1 MRKRKNRFFIIHFHP
16 LERYPPILNLLDY
29 FAANAVEDIVVISTL
44 NQKGGILKRYESSS
58 KNIEIKRTPAIVPN
72 SIFRIFNYIYF
83 YINSFYLL
91 FKYKPK
97 SILYFE
103 TISSWPAILYKK
115 LRGNKVKLLVHYH
128 EYMSPVEYRDNMRL
142 VKKMYRMESEMF
154 AGNYTWISHTN
165 QNRLDNFIKDH
176 HLEKENQ
183 SIFHTMPN
191 YPSKYWA
198 KKKTSFNSSSK
209 VRLVYIGSLGLD
221 TMYLRELVE
230 WVLCNKQSLS
240 LNFYTHN
247 IDEKAKTF
255 LESINDDCIVLHNG
269 CNYQELPEIL
279 KNYDVGLVIY
289 KPVSENWIQNA
300 PNKVFE
306 YLACGVDVW
315 FSKTITYTLLLARE
329 NVYPKIIPVDFDNL
343 KEFNIQKAI
352 NRESLNLQADQF
364 FYENVYGE
372 IYKSL
377 REA

>member
-1 MRKRKNRFFIIHFHP
+1 MRKRKNRFFIIHFYP

-44 NQKGGILKRYESSS
+44 NEKGGILKRYESSS

-72 SIFRIFNYIYF
+72 SIFRIFNYFYF

-97 SILYFE
+97 AVWYFE
-103 TISSWPAILYKK
+103 TISSLPAILYKK

-128 EYMSPVEYRDNMRL
+128 EYRSPIEYRYNMRL

-176 HLEKENQ
+176 HLENSNQ

-191 YPSKYWA
+191 YPSKYWI
-198 KKKTSFNSSSK
+198 KEKTSFNSSNK
-209 VRLVYIGSLGLD
+209 VRLVYIGSLGFD
-221 TMYLRELVE
+221 TMYLKELVE
-230 WVLCNKQSLS
+230 WVRNNKQFLS
-240 LNFYTHN
+240 LDFYTYN
-247 IDEKAKTF
+247 IDNKAKIF
-255 LESINDDCIVLHNG
+255 LQSMNDSCIKLHSG
-269 CNYQELPEIL
+269 CNYDDLPGIL

-289 KPVSENWIQNA
+289 KPVSENWIQNM
-300 PNKVFE
+300 PNKIFE
-306 YLACGVDVW
+306 YLACGLDVW
-315 FSKTITYTLLLARE
+315 FSKTIRYSLLIARE
-329 NVYPKIIPVDFDNL
+329 NVYPKIVPLDFENL
-343 KEFNIQKAI
+343 KEFDIEKSI
-352 NRESLNLQADQF
+352 NRKGLNLQPNDF

-372 IYKSL
+372 IYKCL